1 MLKVPKLERTF
12 VILDIFW
19 SPGGQDFG
27 KDSHGG
33 DSGHCSWSFYVCSCS
48 ISHSHLLTKPVTG
61 VSTGILLASNG
72 STIDSWTVGGDKAQ
86 LQVYVAV
93 IEMIINF
100 LILFAL
106 AEGIVI
112 RFWRQLLHGTT
123 VSLVLFTCY

>member
-1 MLKVPKLERTF
+1 
-12 VILDIFW
+12 VI
-19 SPGGQDFG
+19 
-27 KDSHGG
+27 
-33 DSGHCSWSFYVCSCS
+33 
-48 ISHSHLLTKPVTG
+48 HSHLLTKPVTG

-86 LQVYVAV
+86 LQVYVSV

-112 RFWRQLLHGTT
+112 RFWRQLLHGAT
-123 VSLVLFTCY
+123 VSIVLLTYE